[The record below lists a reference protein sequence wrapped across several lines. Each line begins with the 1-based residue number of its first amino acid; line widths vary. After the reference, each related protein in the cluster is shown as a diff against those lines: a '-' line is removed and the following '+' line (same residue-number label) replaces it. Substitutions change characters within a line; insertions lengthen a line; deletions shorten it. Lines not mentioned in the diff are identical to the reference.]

1 MVEPVGIE
9 PTLPPCKGGVL
20 PLNYGPRSRW
30 SGWMTAGGPPGKV
43 QNDPAGKSW
52 SERRGSNPRPPAP
65 KAGAL
70 PLRYAPSWPPARCR
84 RPRPRWQ
91 PFCLA
96 SAQTIAAPVPATT
109 SGYFQNGKHHV
120 LWSLPVRGGSFS
132 LHPRRPSLR
141 GGVKSEIIL
150 IFVSRRPSTRFRRVC
165 SGLRQ
170 RLGSYLAPLPVRP
183 SSRLFSKSRGSRWAF
198 PISLKTECMNFILSS
213 SIKLHEFHFL
223 FPTKKAA
230 LCGPGKT
237 DLILDL
243 MAFASTQP

>member
-1 MVEPVGIE
+1 MVEPVGLE

-20 PLNYGPRSRW
+20 PLNYGPVKNQEPPARCRR
-30 SGWMTAGGPPGKV
+30 PPGR
-43 QNDPAGKSW
+43 GT
-52 SERRGSNPRPPAP
+52 SESLPEILRPPAQ
-65 KAGAL
+65 
-70 PLRYAPSWPPARCR
+70 CR

-96 SAQTIAAPVPATT
+96 SAQTKPSRPQSRQRPVVISKMENTT
-109 SGYFQNGKHHV
+109 SCGRCRSG
-120 LWSLPVRGGSFS
+120 GGSFS

-198 PISLKTECMNFILSS
+198 PLSLKT
-213 SIKLHEFHFL
+213 
-223 FPTKKAA
+223 
-230 LCGPGKT
+230 
-237 DLILDL
+237 
-243 MAFASTQP
+243 